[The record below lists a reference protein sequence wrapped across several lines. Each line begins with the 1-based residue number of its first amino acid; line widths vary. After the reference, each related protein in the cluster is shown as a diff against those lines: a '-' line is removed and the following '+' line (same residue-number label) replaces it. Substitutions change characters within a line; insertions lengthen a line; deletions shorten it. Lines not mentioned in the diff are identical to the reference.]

1 MLWFGDKTK
10 TLNYSPKSTV
20 LVLTVHI
27 WFWNTACP
35 GEWLYNHLGNLAT
48 EVTQRLS
55 DGSNDKSNETS
66 PSTTKTLYRV
76 QTGAFSKRS
85 NANTLVTK
93 LKKSGFDAY
102 VVESSNLYK
111 VQVGAYSQKSN
122 AATMVAKLKK
132 AGYDAVIV
140 TNTTTMKSAAE
151 IAKEI
156 YNGTCSDPRWSSW
169 STGETRKNRLKLAGY
184 DPDLVQSEI
193 NKLF

>member
-1 MLWFGDKTK
+1 M
-10 TLNYSPKSTV
+10 
-20 LVLTVHI
+20 
-27 WFWNTACP
+27 
-35 GEWLYNHLGNLAT
+35 
-48 EVTQRLS
+48 
-55 DGSNDKSNETS
+55 
-66 PSTTKTLYRV
+66 

-102 VVESSNLYK
+102 VVESSNLFK

-122 AATMVAKLKK
+122 ASAMVAKLKK
-132 AGYDAVIV
+132 ACYDKVIV
-140 TNTTTMKSAAE
+140 NNNTTLKSVAA

-169 STGETRKNRLKLAGY
+169 GTGETRKNRLKQAGY
-184 DPDLVQSEI
+184 NPDLVQSEI